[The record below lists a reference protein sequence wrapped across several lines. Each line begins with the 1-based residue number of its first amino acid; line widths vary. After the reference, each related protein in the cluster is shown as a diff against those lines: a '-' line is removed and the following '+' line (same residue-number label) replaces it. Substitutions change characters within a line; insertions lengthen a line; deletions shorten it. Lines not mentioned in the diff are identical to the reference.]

1 MSDLTRR
8 RFAAGCLVA
17 AALLWSSNAGYL
29 PGVGLHL
36 GTTPNAT
43 FVLVD
48 HWEDRATNAGFRS
61 LGTNAAEW
69 DQIRGNGSAV
79 LNVDAGSPEAEKYA
93 KQTAG
98 GVPVLIAFDGDKPIN
113 ATRVNSIADVRAAY
127 TKTTGKKLGGN

>member
-8 RFAAGCLVA
+8 RFAAGCLIA

-29 PGVGLHL
+29 PSVGLHL

-61 LGTNAAEW
+61 LGPNAVEW
-69 DQIRGNGSAV
+69 EQIRSNGSAV
-79 LNVDAGSPEAEKYA
+79 INIDAGSPEAEKYS

-98 GVPVLIAFDGDKPIN
+98 GVPVLIAFDGDRAIASTK
-113 ATRVNSIADVRAAY
+113 VSSIADVRTAY
-127 TKTTGKKLGGN
+127 TKTTGKRLGAN